1 MRIEIIGKRVALW
14 IDDSSVPLYLDCL
27 FSFPNMFFLP
37 LDQHRRVE
45 RIFPAP
51 TPPTSDESYASDIDF
66 LDIFTPFEAS
76 EEEKRKTVFH
86 LKFSVYMQCFPCAA
100 GFCAIA
106 SRVKNFFFITSERL
120 FFCDVS
126 FPFAGGIFALISQP
140 SCMMRQFESFI
151 D

>member
-1 MRIEIIGKRVALW
+1 MR

-37 LDQHRRVE
+37 LDQHRRAE

-76 EEEKRKTVFH
+76 EEEKRKNSFPFEIFCLH
-86 LKFSVYMQCFPCAA
+86 AMFSLCCWILRNCV
-100 GFCAIA
+100 
-106 SRVKNFFFITSERL
+106 SSEKL
-120 FFCDVS
+120 LLYYIGKTFFCDVS

-140 SCMMRQFESFI
+140 SCMMRHFESFI